1 MSHNMPQLMDWP
13 LEDVSLVE
21 ASAGT
26 GKTWTI
32 TGLYLRLVL
41 EADLPVEN
49 ILVVTYTEAATAE
62 LRDRVRKRLAE
73 ALRAFQAGCSE
84 DELCRALLLR
94 NSDPTQAVYRLER
107 AISCFDLAAI
117 YTIHGF
123 CRRVLAETA
132 FESNVRFDAEVLSSE
147 QELLAAI
154 CDDFWRR
161 EILSQPAD
169 VVEHLL
175 QARMTPD
182 DRLGRWAATTL
193 QLPFVTLLQPAPEA
207 EGAYETARREGEKAL
222 SALRALWPDCR
233 HEVRGL
239 LCGAALDKRSYPPAA
254 VDGWL
259 DGVERL
265 LSRPGLHWDLPEK
278 FDRLLTDAINRAVR
292 KGETPPSHPFF
303 DACDRYHAAYGAF
316 TSFVT
321 TRVRRL
327 KSELGR
333 FVTEEL
339 RQRKEQR
346 SCHSFNDLLLL
357 VRDALRDVQG
367 GKLAGYLLSRY
378 KAAMIDEFQDTDPVQ
393 LEIFERIY
401 DTDRAPRFLV
411 GDPKQAIYSF
421 RGADLFAYLK
431 GRTRA
436 KHRYSLD
443 TNHRSAPS
451 LVQAVNALFQ
461 GHGRPF
467 VLERLPYAIVSGHEK
482 NARRLLEEGREM
494 PPLLFSFLS
503 RGEDRKC
510 ITKER
515 ARELVRQD
523 VAAEIVRL
531 LGCAARGTLL
541 LDERKE
547 EDRRRAPVG
556 NGQPVSGQK
565 GARPVT
571 CGDIAVLVRSHRQA
585 NEIEQALARCN
596 VPSVRHGTDN
606 LFVSDEA
613 ADMETVLQAVLEPG
627 GERQVRA
634 ALATGMIGYDAHD
647 LDRLSDSVMA
657 WDNVVEQFRE
667 YHELWR
673 ERGFMPMLLRLQHDF
688 QTLPRLL
695 RMKSGERAV
704 TNLRH
709 LAELLQARAAT
720 KDRSMHSLVRWLA
733 TMRQAKEKGM
743 EESEAL
749 LRLESDAERVKIVT
763 MHKAKGLE
771 YPIVFCPYLWDGV
784 LHAAKEKNDGV
795 AFHDPDDDFNAYVDL
810 GTDKLEQHREQAL
823 KEELSESVRL
833 LYVALT
839 RARCR
844 CYVNWGGVNDF
855 ATSPLAWL
863 LHGGQNDMARP
874 VAALKTEILSCSDE
888 KMRQRLAEIAD
899 AAGGGIAVRECVAP
913 ADPPQLT
920 VAADRQKEPLARCRC
935 DRVLHPSWQVA
946 SFTGLVRG
954 HGIEERDRDAVL
966 FSRPDGEGPLEQQTI
981 FAFPRGKRTG
991 NCWHSLF
998 EQLDFSCVGGAP
1010 LREAVRSALRQSGFD
1025 PLWEQAVC
1033 DMVRHTLDAVLDETT
1048 GLRLAVVARERRL
1061 PEMEFFFT
1069 LQDTHAAGLQEL
1081 LAQYG
1086 GRSGRAWADAMN
1098 RLSFAAVSGF
1108 LHGFIDLVLEHGGRY
1123 YVVDYKSNHLGNRSA
1138 MYGPEQLARVM
1149 LEESYFLQFLLYT
1162 VALHRYLRLRFPGY
1176 SYEKHFGGVCYL
1188 FLRGIEQDHR
1198 ARNGVYFQRPR
1209 AELIERLDQW
1219 FGSGGPHG

>member
-1 MSHNMPQLMDWP
+1 MSFSMPRLMDWP
-13 LEDVSLVE
+13 LKGISLVE

-41 EADLPVEN
+41 EAGLPVER

-62 LRDRVRKRLAE
+62 LRDRIRKRLAE
-73 ALRAFQAGCSE
+73 ALRAFQCGSSE
-84 DELCRALLLR
+84 DELCHALLVR
-94 NSDPTQAVYRLER
+94 NSDPTQAIYRLER

-132 FESNVRFDAEVLSSE
+132 FESNARFDTEVLVSE

-193 QLPFVTLLQPAPEA
+193 QLPFVTLLQPEPEPA
-207 EGAYETARREGEKAL
+207 GSYETARREGVKAL
-222 SALRALWPDCR
+222 SHLRTLWPDCR
-233 HEVRGL
+233 DEVRGL
-239 LCGAALDKRSYPPAA
+239 LCGAALNKKSYPPDA
-254 VDGWL
+254 VDAWL

-278 FDRLLTDAINRAVR
+278 FDRFLPGAINRAVK

-316 TSFVT
+316 NNFMTV
-321 TRVRRL
+321 RGRRL
-327 KSELGR
+327 KSALNR

-339 RQRKEQR
+339 RQRKEQS

-357 VRDALRDVQG
+357 VRDALRDARG
-367 GKLAGYLLSRY
+367 GKLAEYLRSRY

-401 DTDRAPRFLV
+401 DTDGAPRFLV

-431 GRTRA
+431 GRARA
-436 KHRYSLD
+436 KHSHTLD
-443 TNHRSAPS
+443 TNHRSAPG

-467 VLERLPYAIVSGHEK
+467 VFERLPYAVVSGQEK
-482 NARRLLEEGREM
+482 NARRLLEEGGETA
-494 PPLLFSFLS
+494 PLRFSFLP
-503 RGEDRKC
+503 REKDGKLFA
-510 ITKER
+510 KGL

-531 LGCAARGTLL
+531 LECAARGTLL

-547 EDRRRAPVG
+547 DDRRPAPAG
-556 NGQPVSGQK
+556 NGLPASEQK
-565 GARPVT
+565 GLRPVA
-571 CGDIAVLVRSHRQA
+571 CGDIAVLVRGHRQA
-585 NEIEQALARCN
+585 REIEQALARSN

-606 LFVSDEA
+606 LFASDEA
-613 ADMETVLQAVLEPG
+613 TDMETVLRAVLEPG
-627 GERQVRA
+627 SERLVRA
-634 ALATGMIGYDAHD
+634 ALATGMIGFDAHD
-647 LDRLSDSVMA
+647 LGRLTDSAMA
-657 WDNVVEQFRE
+657 WDNVAEQFRQ
-667 YHELWR
+667 YHEQWR
-673 ERGFMPMLLRLQHDF
+673 EHGFMPMLQRLQHDF

-695 RMKSGERAV
+695 RMQSGERAV

-720 KDRSMHSLVRWLA
+720 KNRSMHSLVRWLA
-733 TMRQAKEKGM
+733 AMRRARENQQE
-743 EESEAL
+743 EAL
-749 LRLESDAERVKIVT
+749 LRLESDAKRVKIVT

-771 YPIVFCPYLWDGV
+771 YPIVFCPYLWDGS
-784 LHAAKEKNDGV
+784 LHAAKVGNDEV
-795 AFHDPDDDFNAYVDL
+795 AFHDPDDDFNAYIDL
-810 GTDKLEQHREQAL
+810 GSEKLEQHREQAL
-823 KEELSESVRL
+823 KEELAESVRL

-839 RARCR
+839 RAKYR
-844 CYVNWGGVNDF
+844 CYVHWGAVNDF

-863 LHGGQNDMARP
+863 LHGGGNDMEHP
-874 VAALKTEILSCSDE
+874 VAALKTDVLSYSDE
-888 KMRQRLAEIAD
+888 RMRQRLAEIAA
-899 AAGGGIAVRECVAP
+899 AAGGGIAVRECVLP
-913 ADPPQLT
+913 ADAPVLT
-920 VAADRQKEPLARCRC
+920 VAADRQEELPARRRC
-935 DRVLHPSWQVA
+935 DRVLRPSWQVT
-946 SFTGLVRG
+946 SFTGLVRS
-954 HGIEERDRDAVL
+954 HWVEERDRDAVL
-966 FSRPDGEGPLEQQTI
+966 FTPPDGVESPERQTI
-981 FAFPRGKRTG
+981 FTFPRGKRTG
-991 NCWHSLF
+991 NCWHGLF
-998 EQLDFSCVGGAP
+998 EQLDFPSAGGEA
-1010 LREAVRSALRQSGFD
+1010 LREAVRSALRQGGFD
-1025 PLWEQAVC
+1025 LSWEQPVC

-1048 GLRLAVVARERRL
+1048 GLRLAVVSRERRL

-1069 LQDTHAAGLQEL
+1069 LRDADAAGLQKL
-1081 LAQYG
+1081 LARYG
-1086 GRSGRAWADAMN
+1086 GQSGKEWADAMA
-1098 RLSFAAVSGF
+1098 RLSIATVSGF
-1108 LHGFIDLVLEHGGRY
+1108 LHGFIDLALEHGGRY
-1123 YVVDYKSNHLGNRSA
+1123 YLIDYKSNHLGNRSTV
-1138 MYGPEQLARVM
+1138 YGPEQLAGVM
-1149 LEESYFLQFLLYT
+1149 LEEHYFLQFLLYT
-1162 VALHRYLRLRFPGY
+1162 VALHRYLRLRLPGY

-1198 ARNGVYFQRPR
+1198 SRNGIYFQRPR

-1219 FGSGGPHG
+1219 FGNGGPHG